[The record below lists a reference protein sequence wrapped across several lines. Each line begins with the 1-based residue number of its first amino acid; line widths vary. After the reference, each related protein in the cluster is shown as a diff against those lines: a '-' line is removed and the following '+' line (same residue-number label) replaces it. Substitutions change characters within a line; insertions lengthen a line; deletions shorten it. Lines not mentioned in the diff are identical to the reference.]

1 MGVGPAPIAQDAI
14 PHDEMGRLASPCNSV
29 CTMHDDSGWCR
40 GCLRTLA
47 EIAGWAAMDE
57 ADKRA
62 VWLSL
67 PARRVDWRAWRN
79 GRKPSNNP
87 IA

>member
-1 MGVGPAPIAQDAI
+1 
-14 PHDEMGRLASPCNSV
+14 MGRLASPCNSV
-29 CTMHDDSGWCR
+29 CTIHEASGWCR

-57 ADKRA
+57 VDKRA

-67 PARRVDWRAWRN
+67 PGRRVAWRARRVGIDLAQ
-79 GRKPSNNP
+79 KPIP
-87 IA
+87 